1 MGYITGA
8 KNSSMGFHTTD
19 PVEDTVLESNSIVP
33 GGCIKILQ
41 PADVSWNA
49 PFKSTYRLHY
59 DSWLARDDRS
69 VTPAGNPRAP
79 PKVLM
84 VQWVVASG
92 KSISAEVIRILF
104 AACGITTSNPDAIHC
119 LRDSGVASDAYTA
132 IHQLHHTDVSTVRVT
147 EEEDQHD
154 VDSDSASDDFSACI
168 ARNFGHRPI
177 TLARNGI

>member
-1 MGYITGA
+1 
-8 KNSSMGFHTTD
+8 MGFLS
-19 PVEDTVLESNSIVP
+19 PVEDAVLESNSVSVIVP
-33 GGCIKILQ
+33 GGCTKILQ
-41 PADVSWNA
+41 HADVSWNA
-49 PFKSTYRLHY
+49 PFKSAYRLHY

-69 VTPAGNPRAP
+69 VTPAGNPHAP

-84 VQWVVASG
+84 VQSVVASW
-92 KSISAEVIRILF
+92 KSISAEVIRRSF

-154 VDSDSASDDFSACI
+154 VDSDSASDDFSDCDI
-168 ARNFGHRPI
+168 E
-177 TLARNGI
+177 TD